1 MTTLR
6 DRTLTVNDN
15 SLIPPFLTDYAPTRT
30 RRAITPFSRVPAT
43 GHLGEAWHVA
53 AERASGQRV
62 IVDRPADIDPCGA
75 TDRSYG
81 EWAELVDQASA
92 WLYAAGVRAWDR
104 VAILKA
110 NHLDVVLLACAAAR
124 IGAVPAML
132 AWTHSPEIVRALLT
146 RLDQP
151 FLITDQH
158 QLRSADLNPR
168 ILGELTR
175 RTISVDD
182 GDRDDVIPLDNLRN
196 AALAR
201 ITLRPPDQPMM
212 ITHTS
217 GTTGIPKLVLHSADS
232 IYSLALV
239 EAERWPIIGLNGRD
253 TVAYCDP
260 FCHQRMA
267 TALAAMV
274 TVTPTVL
281 MLSDPMSN
289 ATRQLIT
296 HAQPTVVETLPNIYL
311 AWETFARD
319 SDRPFRNVRL
329 YINSFDAIHTRTIRT
344 FLHATDRRLPV
355 WVQSWSQ
362 SEAGA
367 IVIRP
372 YLRRS
377 VRHIGKRPPVTQVLG
392 WPIPFLCKL
401 RAIDAVTGKEV
412 SSGQVGLIEVSQPGR
427 SLAYVGEQQRHDRKR
442 NGWFWNTGDLGVI
455 NRWGAVRLVDREID
469 RIPGASGL
477 ELEDVLLDRL
487 PETTEVVVLAV
498 AGQKPVPVLSTADD
512 VPLDP
517 GRWSQ
522 ATSGMPP
529 LADPIQIGW
538 DQFPRTATWKIRRVA
553 LRDQLL
559 SGARPVG
566 EGRWT

>member
-6 DRTLTVNDN
+6 DCTLTVNDN
-15 SLIPPFLTDYAPTRT
+15 SLIPRFLTDYAPTRT
-30 RRAITPFSRVPAT
+30 RRAIMPFSRVPASAY
-43 GHLGEAWHVA
+43 LGEAWQVA
-53 AERASGQRV
+53 AQRASGQRV
-62 IVDRPADIDPCGA
+62 IADRPADIDPCGA

-81 EWAELVDQASA
+81 EWAGLVEQASA

-104 VAILKA
+104 VAILKD

-151 FLITDQH
+151 FLITDQN
-158 QLRSADLNPR
+158 QLKSADLNPQ
-168 ILGELTR
+168 ILNELTR
-175 RTISVDD
+175 RTISVDEA
-182 GDRDDVIPLDNLRN
+182 DRDDIIPLDDLRN
-196 AALAR
+196 AAPAQ

-239 EAERWPIIGLNGRD
+239 EAERWPIIGLSGRD

-296 HAQPTVVETLPNIYL
+296 RAQPTVVETLPNIYL

-319 SDRPFRNVRL
+319 SDRPFRNARL

-362 SEAGA
+362 TEAGA

-377 VRHIGKRPPVTQVLG
+377 VRRIGKRPPVTQVLG

-401 RAIDAVTGKEV
+401 RAVDAVTGKEV

-455 NRWGAVRLVDREID
+455 NRWGAVRVVDREID

-477 ELEDVLLDRL
+477 EVEDVLLDRL

-517 GRWSQ
+517 GRWSE
-522 ATSGMPP
+522 AISDMPP
-529 LADPIQIGW
+529 LAEPIQIGW